1 VEGREISI
9 QDEIIYTLLFAGVF
23 ATILTSFIVPYVAR
37 QSQAADIIADVLW
50 FTSLSLTLTA
60 ASAGVFICQ

>member
-1 VEGREISI
+1 M
-9 QDEIIYTLLFAGVF
+9 FFKKAGVF